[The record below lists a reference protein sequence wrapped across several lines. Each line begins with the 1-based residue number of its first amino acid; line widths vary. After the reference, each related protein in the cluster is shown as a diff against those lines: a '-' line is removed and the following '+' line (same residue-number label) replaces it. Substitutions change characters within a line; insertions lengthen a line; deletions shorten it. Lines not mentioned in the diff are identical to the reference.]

1 MGMAEAGTMD
11 FMSLSACRDTPSR
24 SFLPLPA
31 IQVLI
36 STLKPVRLPE
46 TESRRWQPGE
56 CEVSQPPNI

>member
-1 MGMAEAGTMD
+1 MD